1 VSDGAAGLRPIS
13 EDDISACRAIFD
25 AAQQAL
31 SQQLG
36 QPWTPADATIMD
48 RILVHLATSDPQR
61 AWLAPGHGRAPAQ
74 GFGMAFERDGF
85 WFLSFLFVRPEA
97 QGAGLGRRLLEACL
111 PAPHER
117 RLLATCVDAVQ
128 PVSTALYAGYGIVPR
143 VPLFGLLGDSPA
155 ENLPRLP
162 RGVMALEFDRLGQ
175 GTAGSRSAGVAGQRR
190 LADALATVDRQVVGF
205 VRPQDHGFWRL
216 DRRVGVLYT
225 DRGSGRPLGYGYRT
239 RGGRLGPVA
248 VEDATL
254 LPAVLADLARREQPP
269 GRWQV
274 LVPGPAE
281 RALVPLLKAGM
292 RLEASPG
299 LYCANGPSISLER
312 YLPGSFSLP

>member
-1 VSDGAAGLRPIS
+1 VSGVPAGLRPIAES
-13 EDDISACRAIFD
+13 DISACRAIFD

-31 SQQLG
+31 AQQLG

-48 RILVHLATSDPQR
+48 RLLTHLATSDPQR
-61 AWLAPGHGRAPAQ
+61 AWLAPGRGRAPAQ

-97 QGAGLGRRLLEACL
+97 QSAGLGRRLLEACL

-117 RLLATCVDAVQ
+117 RLLATCVDAMQ
-128 PVSTALYAGYGIVPR
+128 PVSTALYARYGMVPR

-155 ENLPRLP
+155 EDLPRLP
-162 RGVMALEFDRLGQ
+162 RGVVALDFDRVAE
-175 GTAGSRSAGVAGQRR
+175 GTARTKSDALPGQRR
-190 LADALATVDRQVVGF
+190 LADALASIDRQAVGF
-205 VRPQDHGFWRL
+205 VRPHDHGFWRL

-239 RGGRLGPVA
+239 SGGRLGPVA

-254 LPAVLADLARREQPP
+254 LPAVLGDLVRREQPP

-274 LVPGPAE
+274 LVPGPAD

>member
-1 VSDGAAGLRPIS
+1 MSSGPAGLRPIS
-13 EDDISACRAIFD
+13 TADVSACRGVFD
-25 AAQQAL
+25 AAQEAL
-31 SQQLG
+31 SQQLA

-48 RILVHLATSDPQR
+48 RLLAHLARSDPER
-61 AWLAPGHGRAPAQ
+61 AWMAAGRGRAPAQ
-74 GFGMAFERDGF
+74 GFAMAFERDGF

-117 RLLATCVDAVQ
+117 RLLATCVDAMQ

-143 VPLFGLLGDSPA
+143 VPLFGLLGDLAA
-155 ENLPRLP
+155 EGLPRLP
-162 RGVMALEFDRLGQ
+162 RGVVALEFDRLAEGPPKP
-175 GTAGSRSAGVAGQRR
+175 GSDAAAGPRR
-190 LADALATVDRQVVGF
+190 LADALAVIDRQVVGF
-205 VRPQDHGFWRL
+205 VRPQDHAFWRL

-225 DRGSGRPLGYGYRT
+225 DRGSGRALGYGYRT
-239 RGGRLGPVA
+239 SGGRLGPVA
-248 VEDATL
+248 VEDAAL
-254 LPAVLADLARREQPP
+254 LPAVLADLARRERPP
-269 GRWQV
+269 GRWQA

-299 LYCANGPSISLER
+299 LYCANGPSISLEC

>member
-1 VSDGAAGLRPIS
+1 VTDAPAGLRPIS
-13 EDDISACRAIFD
+13 IDDVSACRAVFD

-31 SQQLG
+31 SQQLA

-48 RILVHLATSDPQR
+48 RLLAHLARSDPER
-61 AWLAPGHGRAPAQ
+61 AWLAPGRGRAPAQ
-74 GFGMAFERDGF
+74 GFGMAIERDGF

-97 QGAGLGRRLLEACL
+97 QRAGLGRRLLEACL

-117 RLLATCVDAVQ
+117 RILATCVDAMQ
-128 PVSTALYAGYGIVPR
+128 PISTALYAGYGIVPR
-143 VPLFGLLGDSPA
+143 VPLLGLLGDLPTESM
-155 ENLPRLP
+155 PRLP
-162 RGVMALEFDRLGQ
+162 RGVVAVEFDRLAEG
-175 GTAGSRSAGVAGQRR
+175 APSSRSDAVAGQRR
-190 LADALATVDRQVVGF
+190 LADALAVVDRQVVGF
-205 VRPQDHGFWRL
+205 VRPQDHGFWRV

-239 RGGRLGPVA
+239 SGGRLGPVA
-248 VEDATL
+248 VEDAAL
-254 LPAVLADLARREQPP
+254 LPAVLADLARRERPP
-269 GRWQV
+269 GRWNA
-274 LVPGPAE
+274 LIPGPAE

>member
-1 VSDGAAGLRPIS
+1 MSGAAAGLRPIS
-13 EDDISACRAIFD
+13 EGDISTCRAIFD

-36 QPWTPADATIMD
+36 QPWTPADGTIMD
-48 RILVHLATSDPQR
+48 RLLTHLASGDPGR
-61 AWLAPGHGRAPAQ
+61 AWLAPGRGRAPAQ

-85 WFLSFLFVRPEA
+85 WFLSFLFVRPEV
-97 QGAGLGRRLLEACL
+97 QGSGLGRRLLDACL

-117 RLLATCVDAVQ
+117 RLLATCVDAMQ

-143 VPLFGLLGDSPA
+143 VPLFGLLGESPA
-155 ENLPRLP
+155 EDLPRLP
-162 RGVMALEFDRLGQ
+162 RGVVALEFDRLAE
-175 GTAGSRSAGVAGQRR
+175 GTGRSRSDGVAGQRR
-190 LADALATVDRQVVGF
+190 LADALATVDREVVGF

-216 DRRVGVLYT
+216 DRRTGVLYT
-225 DRGSGRPLGYGYRT
+225 DRGSGQPLGYGYRT
-239 RGGRLGPVA
+239 SGGRLGPVA
-248 VEDATL
+248 VEDPTL
-254 LPAVLADLARREQPP
+254 LPGVLADLARREQPP
-269 GRWQV
+269 GRWSV